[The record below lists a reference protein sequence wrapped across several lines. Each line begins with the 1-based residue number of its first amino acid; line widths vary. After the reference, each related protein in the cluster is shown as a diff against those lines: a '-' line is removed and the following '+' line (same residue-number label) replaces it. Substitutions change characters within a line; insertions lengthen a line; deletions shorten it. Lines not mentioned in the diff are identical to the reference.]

1 MASKEAIVLI
11 FVIYYD
17 AKHQKDLHMFTLPK
31 STEFNK
37 RIPKQKFYE
46 NIAVTPAMKKA
57 FVEQIKIIYWRNKI
71 ATTTLNLAAGE
82 QVMEIEVFEVRLSA
96 PELDESVLRQIDREI
111 PYHILFL
118 LEYEGKYRAVIG
130 YKEVVVGK
138 TAFKVDR
145 YYSTDWLDK
154 DDLPVHL
161 EGLTLDA
168 VYENFVRQI
177 AGDVL
182 VEENGTTLKESIE
195 QQKQREQLE
204 KQIAVLEAKIRKEKQ
219 PRKKFEMVQKLN
231 GMKGEQER
239 KK

>member
-1 MASKEAIVLI
+1 MKNVLG
-11 FVIYYD
+11 
-17 AKHQKDLHMFTLPK
+17 LPV

-57 FVEQIKIIYWRNKI
+57 FVEQIRIIYWRNKI

-82 QVMEIEVFEVRLSA
+82 QVTEIEVFEVRLSA
-96 PELDESVLRQIDREI
+96 PDLDESVLRQIDREI

-130 YKEVVVGK
+130 YKEAAVGK

-145 YYSTDWLDK
+145 YYSTDWMDE
-154 DDLPVHL
+154 DDLSVHL

-204 KQIAVLEAKIRKEKQ
+204 KQIVALEAKIRKEKQ
-219 PRKKFEMVQKLN
+219 PRKKFELVQNIKVLKE
-231 GMKGEQER
+231 GLKHV
-239 KK
+239 

>member
-1 MASKEAIVLI
+1 MLG
-11 FVIYYD
+11 
-17 AKHQKDLHMFTLPK
+17 LPMT
-31 STEFNK
+31 TEFNK

-71 ATTTLNLAAGE
+71 ATTTLNLAAGG
-82 QVMEIEVFEVRLSA
+82 QVTEIEVVEVRLSA
-96 PELDESVLRQIDREI
+96 PKLDESVLRQIDREI

-130 YKEVVVGK
+130 YKEAAAGK

-145 YYSTDWLDK
+145 YYSTDWLDE

-168 VYENFVRQI
+168 VYESFVRQI

-204 KQIAVLEAKIRKEKQ
+204 KQIAALEAKIRKEKQ
-219 PRKKFEMVQKLN
+219 PKKKFEMVQKIKML
-231 GMKGEQER
+231 KER
-239 KK
+239 LKDV

>member
-1 MASKEAIVLI
+1 MLN
-11 FVIYYD
+11 F
-17 AKHQKDLHMFTLPK
+17 PK

-57 FVEQIKIIYWRNKI
+57 FVEQIRIIYWRNKI
-71 ATTTLNLAAGE
+71 ATTTLNLAAGG
-82 QVMEIEVFEVRLSA
+82 QVMEIEVVEVRLSA

-130 YKEVVVGK
+130 YKEAAVGK

-145 YYSTDWLDK
+145 YYSTDWLDE

-182 VEENGTTLKESIE
+182 VEENGTTLKDGVE

-204 KQIAVLEAKIRKEKQ
+204 KQIAALEAKIRKEKQ
-219 PRKKFEMVQKLN
+219 PKKKFELVQQ
-231 GMKGEQER
+231 MKALQ
-239 KK
+239 KKTETL

>member
-1 MASKEAIVLI
+1 MEENILLN
-11 FVIYYD
+11 F
-17 AKHQKDLHMFTLPK
+17 PK

-57 FVEQIKIIYWRNKI
+57 FVEQIRIIYWRNKI

-82 QVMEIEVFEVRLSA
+82 QVTEIEVFEVRLSA

-118 LEYEGKYRAVIG
+118 LEYEGRYRAVIG
-130 YKEVVVGK
+130 YKEAAAGK

-145 YYSTDWLDK
+145 YYSTDWLGE

-161 EGLTLDA
+161 DGLTLDA

-204 KQIAVLEAKIRKEKQ
+204 KQIAALEAKIRKEKQ
-219 PRKKFEMVQKLN
+219 PRKKFEMFRELKLLKE
-231 GMKGEQER
+231 GHR
-239 KK
+239 

>member
-1 MASKEAIVLI
+1 MLG
-11 FVIYYD
+11 
-17 AKHQKDLHMFTLPK
+17 LPMT
-31 STEFNK
+31 TEFNK

-82 QVMEIEVFEVRLSA
+82 QVTEIEVFEVRLSA
-96 PELDESVLRQIDREI
+96 PKLDESVLRQIDREI

-130 YKEVVVGK
+130 YKEAAAGK

-145 YYSTDWLDK
+145 YYSTDWLDE

-177 AGDVL
+177 AGEAL
-182 VEENGTTLKESIE
+182 AEENGTTLKESVE
-195 QQKQREQLE
+195 QQKQREQIE
-204 KQIAVLEAKIRKEKQ
+204 KQIATLEAKIRKEKQ
-219 PRKKFEMVQKLN
+219 PKKKFEFVQKLN
-231 GMKGEQER
+231 ELKDSML
-239 KK
+239 

>member
-1 MASKEAIVLI
+1 MLG
-11 FVIYYD
+11 
-17 AKHQKDLHMFTLPK
+17 LPV

-82 QVMEIEVFEVRLSA
+82 QVTEIELFEVRLSA

-111 PYHILFL
+111 SYHILFL
-118 LEYEGKYRAVIG
+118 LEYKGRYRAVIG
-130 YKEVVVGK
+130 YKEAAAGK
-138 TAFKVDR
+138 TAFKVER
-145 YYSTDWLDK
+145 YYSTDWLDE

-182 VEENGTTLKESIE
+182 LEENGTTLKESIE

-219 PRKKFEMVQKLN
+219 PKKKFELVQVLN
-231 GMKGEQER
+231 TL
-239 KK
+239 KKQSEEV

>member
-1 MASKEAIVLI
+1 MEENSLLN
-11 FVIYYD
+11 F
-17 AKHQKDLHMFTLPK
+17 PK

-46 NIAVTPAMKKA
+46 NIAVTPAMKRA
-57 FVEQIKIIYWRNKI
+57 FVEQIRIIYWRNKI

-82 QVMEIEVFEVRLSA
+82 QVTEIEVFEVRLSA
-96 PELDESVLRQIDREI
+96 PKLDESVLRQIDREI

-118 LEYEGKYRAVIG
+118 LEYEGRYQAVIG
-130 YKEVVVGK
+130 YKEAAAGK

-145 YYSTDWLDK
+145 YYSTDWLDE

-161 EGLTLDA
+161 DGFTLDA

-177 AGDVL
+177 ADDVL

-204 KQIAVLEAKIRKEKQ
+204 KQIVALEAKIRKEKQ
-219 PRKKFEMVQKLN
+219 PKKKFELAQKLQ
-231 GMKGEQER
+231 KLKLE
-239 KK
+239 

>member
-1 MASKEAIVLI
+1 MLG
-11 FVIYYD
+11 
-17 AKHQKDLHMFTLPK
+17 LPV

-71 ATTTLNLAAGE
+71 AATTLNLAAGE
-82 QVMEIEVFEVRLSA
+82 QVTEIEVFEMRLSA
-96 PELDESVLRQIDREI
+96 PELDESVLRQSDREI

-130 YKEVVVGK
+130 YKEAATGK

-145 YYSTDWLDK
+145 YYSTDWLDE

-161 EGLTLDA
+161 DGLSLDA

-177 AGDVL
+177 AGEVL
-182 VEENGTTLKESIE
+182 ADKNGTTLKESVE
-195 QQKQREQLE
+195 QQKQREQIE
-204 KQIAVLEAKIRKEKQ
+204 KQTATLEAKIRKEKQ
-219 PRKKFEMVQKLN
+219 PKKKFELVQKLSA
-231 GMKGEQER
+231 MKDIRER
-239 KK
+239 GK

>member
-1 MASKEAIVLI
+1 MLG
-11 FVIYYD
+11 
-17 AKHQKDLHMFTLPK
+17 LPMN
-31 STEFNK
+31 TEFNK

-46 NIAVTPAMKKA
+46 NIAVTPAMKRA

-82 QVMEIEVFEVRLSA
+82 QVTEIEVFEVRLSA
-96 PELDESVLRQIDREI
+96 PKLDESVLRQIDREI

-130 YKEVVVGK
+130 YKEAAAGK

-204 KQIAVLEAKIRKEKQ
+204 KQIAALEAKIRKEKQ
-219 PRKKFEMVQKLN
+219 PKKKFEMVQKIKML
-231 GMKGEQER
+231 KER
-239 KK
+239 LKDV

>member
-1 MASKEAIVLI
+1 ML
-11 FVIYYD
+11 
-17 AKHQKDLHMFTLPK
+17 DLPV

-46 NIAVTPAMKKA
+46 NIAVTPTMKKA
-57 FVEQIKIIYWRNKI
+57 FVEQIRIIYWRNKI

-82 QVMEIEVFEVRLSA
+82 QVTEIEVFEVRLSA
-96 PELDESVLRQIDREI
+96 PKLDESVLRQIDREI

-130 YKEVVVGK
+130 YKEAATGK

-145 YYSTDWLDK
+145 YYSTDWLDE

-161 EGLTLDA
+161 DGLSLDA

-177 AGDVL
+177 AGEVL
-182 VEENGTTLKESIE
+182 ADKNGTTLKESVE
-195 QQKQREQLE
+195 QQKQREQIE
-204 KQIAVLEAKIRKEKQ
+204 KQTATLEAKIRKEKQ
-219 PRKKFEMVQKLN
+219 PKKKFELVQKLSA
-231 GMKGEQER
+231 MKDIRER
-239 KK
+239 GK

>member
-1 MASKEAIVLI
+1 MLG
-11 FVIYYD
+11 
-17 AKHQKDLHMFTLPK
+17 LPV

-82 QVMEIEVFEVRLSA
+82 QVTEIEVFEMRLSA

-118 LEYEGKYRAVIG
+118 LEYEGKYHAVIG
-130 YKEVVVGK
+130 YKEAATGK

-145 YYSTDWLDK
+145 YYSTDWLDE

-161 EGLTLDA
+161 DGLSLDA

-177 AGDVL
+177 AGEVL
-182 VEENGTTLKESIE
+182 ADKNGTTLKESVE
-195 QQKQREQLE
+195 QQKQREQIE
-204 KQIAVLEAKIRKEKQ
+204 KQTATLEAKIRKEKQ
-219 PRKKFEMVQKLN
+219 PKKKFELVQKLSA
-231 GMKGEQER
+231 MKDIRER
-239 KK
+239 GK

>member
-1 MASKEAIVLI
+1 ML
-11 FVIYYD
+11 
-17 AKHQKDLHMFTLPK
+17 DLPV

-46 NIAVTPAMKKA
+46 NIAVTPTMKKA
-57 FVEQIKIIYWRNKI
+57 FVEQIRIIYWRNKI

-96 PELDESVLRQIDREI
+96 PKLDESVLRQIDREI

-130 YKEVVVGK
+130 YKEAATGK

-145 YYSTDWLDK
+145 YYSTDWLDE

-161 EGLTLDA
+161 DGLSLDA

-177 AGDVL
+177 AGEVL
-182 VEENGTTLKESIE
+182 ADKNGTTLKESVE
-195 QQKQREQLE
+195 QQKQREQIE
-204 KQIAVLEAKIRKEKQ
+204 KQTATLEAKIRKEKQ
-219 PRKKFEMVQKLN
+219 PKKKFELVQKLSA
-231 GMKGEQER
+231 MKDIRER
-239 KK
+239 GK

>member
-1 MASKEAIVLI
+1 MLG
-11 FVIYYD
+11 
-17 AKHQKDLHMFTLPK
+17 LPV

-82 QVMEIEVFEVRLSA
+82 QVTEIEAFEVRLSA
-96 PELDESVLRQIDREI
+96 PKLDESVLRQIDREI

-130 YKEVVVGK
+130 YKEAATGK

-145 YYSTDWLDK
+145 YYSTDWLDE

-161 EGLTLDA
+161 DGLSLDA

-177 AGDVL
+177 AGEVL
-182 VEENGTTLKESIE
+182 ADKNGTTLKESVE
-195 QQKQREQLE
+195 QQKQREQIE
-204 KQIAVLEAKIRKEKQ
+204 KQTATLEAKIRKEKQ
-219 PRKKFEMVQKLN
+219 PKKKFELVQKLSA
-231 GMKGEQER
+231 MKDIRER
-239 KK
+239 GK

>member
-1 MASKEAIVLI
+1 ML
-11 FVIYYD
+11 
-17 AKHQKDLHMFTLPK
+17 DLPV

-71 ATTTLNLAAGE
+71 AATTLNLAAGG
-82 QVMEIEVFEVRLSA
+82 QVTEIEVFEVRLSA
-96 PELDESVLRQIDREI
+96 PELDESVLRQIAREI

-130 YKEVVVGK
+130 YKEAATGK

-145 YYSTDWLDK
+145 YYSTDWLDE

-161 EGLTLDA
+161 DGLSLDA

-177 AGDVL
+177 AGEVL
-182 VEENGTTLKESIE
+182 ADKNGTTLKESVE
-195 QQKQREQLE
+195 QQKQREQIE
-204 KQIAVLEAKIRKEKQ
+204 KQIATLEAKIRKEKQ
-219 PRKKFEMVQKLN
+219 PKKKFELVQKLSA
-231 GMKGEQER
+231 MKDIRER
-239 KK
+239 GK